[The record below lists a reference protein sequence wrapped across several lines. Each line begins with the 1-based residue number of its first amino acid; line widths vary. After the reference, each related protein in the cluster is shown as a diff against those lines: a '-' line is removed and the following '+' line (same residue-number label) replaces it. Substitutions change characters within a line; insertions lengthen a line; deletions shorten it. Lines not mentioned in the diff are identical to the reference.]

1 MYILGTVLMLYCGRI
16 TNNMRNTG
24 GDDENTLILQLF
36 PSLLKEM
43 NCMGGGYR
51 LFCAATFATMKT
63 YYILRRVLM
72 DAKKRKISSFGL
84 ALSLIAAPLSGLV
97 GHSSAWAASDSLF
110 IPPISITELVQDTSN
125 VTNSS
130 GTSVDGYEYI
140 ELYNNSSAPIPLQG
154 YKIIYNTTSTWNL
167 DKDMTIQPHDTMVL
181 WVQSPGL
188 SGSVE
193 TFNANFGSNIRPD
206 QFYPISGQ
214 GLSNSGSRTLILANS
229 EGFKLSSVSYSD
241 GTGANDDVVL
251 NKSVIYSYP
260 TDGTIVMRKTANQQT
275 PTPGHIVA
283 GQAPDESSPVPP
295 KGLFAVPGD
304 RSVQLYWTASE
315 NPNVIGYQVIANGV
329 LDSTVIEDTSF
340 KVTGLTNFTENKFSV
355 VAVTETQMSIPSEVV
370 KSTPRPE
377 IIDAIP
383 PAAPTG
389 AAATIN
395 GIASVHLSWS
405 PNSEPDVASY
415 KVYKNGAYVTTVSST
430 TYSADLGSLSGGFE
444 YKFQVSAVD
453 SSANESDKSQPVAVT
468 LPHQPLTQEETGA
481 PIVGDTSAYQR
492 FLNVSEQGPIVP
504 GLLQGLVPQGMHYI
518 KEKNW
523 AIISS
528 YRDDRRAS
536 TLTLVD
542 LQSGSLV
549 KTIHLYKNGQ
559 PFTGHAG
566 GVAVSDQNVWIAYGK
581 ELLRLSL
588 QDVIDC
594 PDNANLSFIDSFKT
608 NTRASFA
615 SYSNGVLWVGDYYSS
630 PNYLTTPIQKM
641 TARDNK
647 VYNAW
652 VVGYKL
658 DEATDLLPT
667 DSKLTSDGL
676 VIPNYIYSVTDR
688 IQGVTVTDD
697 EVMLSQTNG
706 NPKSN
711 ILKYKASVT
720 EAPHTSVTI
729 ENTTVPVWFLDGLN
743 IEDSLDMPPSA
754 EGNFVN
760 DNKLYILY
768 ESGANIY
775 RPDINYP
782 LDRLQIVDLKAWEQY
797 DHIAI
802 EGPSIPLIEQHTSS
816 LKVQHFLGE
825 KGTFDVTSEAA
836 LSSSDP
842 SVVAVTANGQL
853 TALQA
858 GEAVISANY
867 NGKTASSVIKV
878 VPENVALLSS
888 LSVNNELVAGFD
900 PQNQNYVKEVAHS
913 VSSVRLQ
920 AALVSPKS
928 KLSGITVKRNGTVT
942 DVTYTV
948 SGAVY
953 QTANI
958 NLTEGANVFSVHV
971 TAADGKTI
979 GTYTL
984 TVNRHPLPAPPA
996 GLEADKGHR
1005 EAILHWK
1012 ASTQSDVIG
1021 YNVYQDGKKLTKQP
1035 INGTSYKI
1043 TGLPNGKKHHFSV
1056 TTVNQFHEESA
1067 PTTIEVKLKGK

>member
-1 MYILGTVLMLYCGRI
+1 
-16 TNNMRNTG
+16 
-24 GDDENTLILQLF
+24 
-36 PSLLKEM
+36 M
-43 NCMGGGYR
+43 N
-51 LFCAATFATMKT
+51 
-63 YYILRRVLM
+63 
-72 DAKKRKISSFGL
+72 AKKRKISSIGL
-84 ALSLIAAPLSGLV
+84 ALSLLAAPLSGLL
-97 GHSSAWAASDSLF
+97 GQSAAWAAADSLF
-110 IPPISITELVQDTSN
+110 IPPLSITELVQDTSN

-140 ELYNNSSAPIPLQG
+140 ELYNNSSAPIPLKG

-167 DKDMTIQPHDTMVL
+167 DKDMTIQPHDAMVL

-193 TFNANFGSNIRPD
+193 TFNANYGSNIRPD

-241 GTGANDDVVL
+241 GTGADDDVVL

-275 PTPGHIVA
+275 PTPGRIVA
-283 GQAPDESSPVPP
+283 GQAPDESAPIPP
-295 KGLFAVPGD
+295 KGLFAIPGD
-304 RSVQLYWTASE
+304 RSSQLFWTASE
-315 NPNVIGYQVIANGV
+315 NPNVVGYQVIVNGV
-329 LDSTVIEDTSF
+329 LDGTVIQETSY
-340 KVTGLTNFTENKFSV
+340 KVTGLTNFTENKFAV
-355 VAVTETQMSIPSEVV
+355 VAVTGTQMSIPSEVV

-377 IIDAIP
+377 IIDSIP
-383 PAAPTG
+383 PDAPTG
-389 AAATIN
+389 TAAAIN

-405 PNSEPDVASY
+405 PNTESDVASY
-415 KVYKNGAYVTTVSST
+415 KVYKNGAYVTTVSSS

-444 YKFQVSAVD
+444 YKLQVSAVD
-453 SSANESDKSQPVAVT
+453 SSANESAKSQPVTIT

-492 FLNVSEQGPIVP
+492 FLNVSEPGPIVP

-536 TLTLVD
+536 TLTIVD

-588 QDVIDC
+588 QDVIDS
-594 PDNANLSFIDSFKT
+594 PDNANLSFIDSFKS

-615 SYSNGVLWVGDYYSS
+615 SYSDGVLWVGDYYSS

-641 TARDNK
+641 TTRDNK

-652 VVGYKL
+652 IVGYKL
-658 DEATDLLPT
+658 DEATDLLPA

-676 VIPNYIYSVTDR
+676 VIPDYIYSVTDR

-711 ILKYKASVT
+711 ILKYKASVK
-720 EAPHTSVTI
+720 EAPHTTVTI

-743 IEDSLDMPPSA
+743 MEDSLDMPPSA
-754 EGNFVN
+754 EGNFIN

-782 LDRLQIVDLKAWEQY
+782 LDRVQIVELKAWEQY

-802 EGPSIPLIEQHTSS
+802 EGPSVPLIEQQTGT

-825 KGTFDVTSEAA
+825 KGTFDVTSASL

-842 SVVAVTANGQL
+842 SVATITN
-853 TALQA
+853 A
-858 GEAVISANY
+858 GEIAALRAGDTVISANY
-867 NGKTASSVIKV
+867 NGKTASYIIKV
-878 VPENVALLSS
+878 VPENVALLSR
-888 LSVNNELVAGFD
+888 LSVNNEPVTGFD
-900 PQNQNYVKEVAHS
+900 PQKQSYTKEVAHS
-913 VSSVRLQ
+913 TDSIRLQ
-920 AALVSPKS
+920 TALVSSKS
-928 KLSGITVKRNGTVT
+928 KLSGITVQRNGTVT

-953 QTANI
+953 QSGSV
-958 NLTEGANVFSVHV
+958 NLTEGANVFSIRV
-971 TAADGKTI
+971 TAADGTTVS
-979 GTYTL
+979 TYTL
-984 TVNRHPLPAPPA
+984 TVNRHPLPAPPS
-996 GLEADKGHR
+996 GLEAEKGHR
-1005 EAILHWK
+1005 EAILHWN
-1012 ASTQSDVIG
+1012 ASKQSDVIG
-1021 YNVYQDGKKLTKQP
+1021 YSVYQDGKKLTRQP
-1035 INGTSYKI
+1035 IKQTKYKI

-1056 TTVNQFHEESA
+1056 TTVNQFNEESA
-1067 PTTIEVKLKGK
+1067 PTTIEVKLKGN

>member
-1 MYILGTVLMLYCGRI
+1 
-16 TNNMRNTG
+16 
-24 GDDENTLILQLF
+24 
-36 PSLLKEM
+36 
-43 NCMGGGYR
+43 
-51 LFCAATFATMKT
+51 
-63 YYILRRVLM
+63 M
-72 DAKKRKISSFGL
+72 DLTKRKLASVGL
-84 ALSLIAAPLSGLV
+84 ALSLLAAPLTGLT
-97 GHSSAWAASDSLF
+97 GPSTAAAAESFF
-110 IPPISITELVQDTSN
+110 IPPLTITELVQDTSN
-125 VTNSS
+125 VTNAS
-130 GTSVDGYEYI
+130 GTSVDGFEYI

-154 YKIIYNTTSTWNL
+154 YKIIYNTTSIWNL
-167 DKDMTIQPHDTMVL
+167 DKDMTIQPHDAMVL

-193 TFNANFGSNIRPD
+193 AFNANYGSNIRPD

-214 GLSNSGSRTLILANS
+214 GLSNTGSRTLILANS

-260 TDGTIVMRKTANQQT
+260 TDGTIVMRKTANQQP
-275 PTPGHIVA
+275 PTPGRIVD
-283 GQAPDESSPVPP
+283 GQAPDESAPVPP
-295 KGLFAVPGD
+295 VGLFAVPGD
-304 RSVQLYWTASE
+304 RSAQLYWTASE
-315 NPNVIGYQVIANGV
+315 DENVVGYQVIVNGV
-329 LDSTVIEDTSF
+329 LNSTVLEDTSF
-340 KVTGLTNFTENKFSV
+340 KVTGLTNFTENTFSV
-355 VAVTETQMSIPSEVV
+355 VAVTRSQMSIPSQVV

-377 IIDAIP
+377 IIDSIP
-383 PAAPTG
+383 PEAPTG
-389 AAATIN
+389 VAAAIN
-395 GIASVHLSWS
+395 GIASAHLVWS
-405 PNSEPDVASY
+405 PNTEPDVASY

-444 YKFQVSAVD
+444 YKLQVSAVD
-453 SSANESDKSQPVAVT
+453 SSANESEKSQPVSVT
-468 LPHQPLTQEETGA
+468 LPHQPLTQELTGA

-492 FLNVSEQGPIVP
+492 FLDVSEQGPIIP
-504 GLLQGLVPQGMHYI
+504 GLLQGLVPQGMHVI
-518 KEKNW
+518 PEKNW
-523 AIISS
+523 AILSS

-536 TLTLVD
+536 TLTIVD

-559 PFTGHAG
+559 PFSGHAG

-581 ELLRLSL
+581 EMLRLSL
-588 QDVIDC
+588 QEVIDC
-594 PDNANLSFIDSFKT
+594 PDNANISFIDSFKT

-641 TARDNK
+641 TTRDNK

-658 DEATDLLPT
+658 DEASDLLPA

-688 IQGVTVTDD
+688 IQGVTVTGD

-711 ILKYKASVT
+711 ILKYKASV
-720 EAPHTSVTI
+720 EELPHTTVTI

-743 IEDSLDMPPSA
+743 LEDSLDMPPSA
-754 EGNFVN
+754 EGNFVLN
-760 DNKLYILY
+760 NKLYIVY

-782 LDRLQIVDLKAWEQY
+782 LDRVQIVDLKAWEQY

-802 EGPSIPLIEQHTSS
+802 EGPSTPLVEQQSGT
-816 LKVQHFLGE
+816 LKVQHFLGK
-825 KGTFDVTSEAA
+825 KGTFDVTSASV

-842 SVVAVTANGQL
+842 SVATVASSGQI
-853 TALQA
+853 TALHA
-858 GEAVISANY
+858 GETVISANY
-867 NGKTASSVIKV
+867 NGRTASYRIKV

-888 LSVNNELVAGFD
+888 LSINNEPVAGFD
-900 PQNQNYVKEVAHS
+900 PQKLSYTHEVAHS
-913 VSSVRLQ
+913 VSSIRLQ
-920 AALVSPKS
+920 TALVSSKS
-928 KLSGITVKRNGTVT
+928 KLSGISVTRGGSVT

-953 QTANI
+953 QSGIVSLA
-958 NLTEGANVFSVHV
+958 EGANVFTLRV
-971 TAADGKTI
+971 TAADGTTV
-979 GTYTL
+979 GTYIL

-996 GLEADKGHR
+996 ELEADKGHR
-1005 EAILHWK
+1005 EALLHWK
-1012 ASTQSDVIG
+1012 ASKQSDVIG
-1021 YNVYQDGKKLTKQP
+1021 YHVYQDGKKLTRNP
-1035 INGTSYKI
+1035 IQGTSYKV
-1043 TGLPNGKKHHFSV
+1043 TGLPNGKKHQFSV
-1056 TTVNQFHEESA
+1056 TTVNEFHEESA
-1067 PTTIEVKLKGK
+1067 PATIEVKLKGN